1 MPLRASA
8 MVRGKWW
15 DAVKAWVRV
24 VRSNGELE
32 AYVSTEPASYV
43 RNAVLCKGVEGGVVW
58 LWMKQ

>member
-24 VRSNGELE
+24 VRSNGELK
-32 AYVSTEPASYV
+32 
-43 RNAVLCKGVEGGVVW
+43 RI
-58 LWMKQ
+58 